1 MENKKVRYGVV
12 SAAGIAP
19 RFIRAARDT
28 DNSVFTAVASRTL
41 EKAQAFAR
49 ENGLEK
55 AYGSYR
61 ELYRDPDIDA
71 VYVPTVNSLHYPCA
85 LEALKAGKHVIV
97 EKPMTVNTAQRI
109 TLFEEAGKRS
119 LFIAEGIKVLFL
131 PAILEVK
138 ALIETGIYGR
148 IRYMEFKQ
156 SYTTGR
162 YATGWNK
169 SRELGGGVHYGN
181 EAYFLSVAELFGGEI
196 IRYSGQ
202 RAYGPSGVED
212 QISISLLMKD
222 NVIAT
227 SSVSTDILFD
237 NGLIIYLEKARI
249 VIPEYW
255 KARKAYVY
263 ANGKLVKTIEHSVEH
278 EMCYEIQHFSDCI
291 LSGKTCSDVVTPE
304 MSIRYMR
311 IAEELQK
318 SWE

>member
-19 RFIRAARDT
+19 RFIQAAGDT
-28 DNSVFTAVASRTL
+28 DNSVFTAVGSRTL

-97 EKPMTVNTAQRI
+97 EKPMCINAAQRES
-109 TLFEEAGKRS
+109 LFAEARKRN

-131 PAILEVK
+131 PVILEVK
-138 ALIETGIYGR
+138 ELIDSGVYGR
-148 IRYMEFKQ
+148 IHFMEFKQ
-156 SYTTGR
+156 SYTSGR
-162 YATGWNK
+162 YASGWNK
-169 SRELGGGVHYGN
+169 QKALGGGVLLGN
-181 EAYFLSVAELFGGEI
+181 EAYFLSVSELLGGEI
-196 IRYSGQ
+196 LKYTGMAS
-202 RAYGPSGVED
+202 YGVHDVED
-212 QISISLLMKD
+212 QVSLTLLLKD

-227 SSVSTDILFD
+227 SCVSTDILFE
-237 NGLIIYLEKARI
+237 NGLKIYLEKARI
-249 VIPEYW
+249 VIPDYW

-263 ANGKLVKTIEHSVEH
+263 VNDEIVSTIEHSVDH
-278 EMCYEIQHFSDCI
+278 EMYYELQHFSDCI
-291 LSGKTCSDVVTPE
+291 LAGKTTSDVVTPE
-304 MSIRYMR
+304 KSIRYMKITEDLR
-311 IAEELQK
+311 K
-318 SWE
+318 NWE

>member
-1 MENKKVRYGVV
+1 MKWGIMSTGNIAHQFAAALKLAGQDLIAV
-12 SAAGIAP
+12 S
-19 RFIRAARDT
+19 
-28 DNSVFTAVASRTL
+28 SRTQ
-41 EKAQAFAR
+41 ESADGFAG
-49 ENGLEK
+49 EFGLAK

-61 ELYRDPDIDA
+61 ELYQDPDIDA

-97 EKPMTVNTAQRI
+97 EKPMTVSTAQRI
-109 TLFEEAGKRS
+109 SLFEEAGKRG

-249 VIPEYW
+249 LIPEYW

-263 ANGKLVKTIEHSVEH
+263 ANGELVKTIEHSVEH

-311 IAEELQK
+311 IAEELQN
-318 SWE
+318 SWK